1 MREIRFRAWD
11 KTEQNMFRVDQI
23 TFNKNTTLTD
33 YPHILDEHNDVHDLE
48 TTVLLQFTGLHDKNG
63 KEIYEG
69 DIVHGHWYDKS
80 RVATI
85 IFENGSFWIKGS
97 DMIGN
102 TEGFQF
108 LLGSIYGGIEVIG
121 NIYENPE
128 LLKDKT

>member
-1 MREIRFRAWD
+1 MREIKIRYRIRSKNFPKVID
-11 KTEQNMFRVDQI
+11 TDIVTLEQIEKGYISDVYKGCEILSRDL
-23 TFNKNTTLTD
+23 LTG
-33 YPHILDEHNDVHDLE
+33 
-48 TTVLLQFTGLHDKNG
+48 FGDKNA

-69 DIVHGHWYDKS
+69 DIVHGYWYDKS
-80 RVATI
+80 RIATI

-108 LLGSIYGGIEVIG
+108 LLGSMYGGIEVIG

-128 LLKDKT
+128 LLKEV